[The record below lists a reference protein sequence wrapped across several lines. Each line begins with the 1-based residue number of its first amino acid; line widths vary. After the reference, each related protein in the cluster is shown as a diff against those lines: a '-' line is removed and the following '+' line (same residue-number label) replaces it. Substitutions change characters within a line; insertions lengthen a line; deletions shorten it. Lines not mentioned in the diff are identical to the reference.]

1 MPFRYRLQNIY
12 NMRERKLKEQEQV
25 VNEAQNTCRKI
36 QARIDAKYAERDDVR
51 HQRKTIDPMM
61 LKSIDD
67 LLIHLATQIASI
79 KEELVEAQRIL
90 KEEEDKLAICRQEV
104 EALEKHKERCKEEWL
119 EEEKQAEMK
128 MLDEVGSQRYFRQ
141 MIEAAKEAIENGE
154 DD

>member
-25 VNEAQNTCRKI
+25 VNDAQNNCRKI

-67 LLIHLATQIASI
+67 LLVHLATQIASI

-141 MIEAAKEAIENGE
+141 MIEAAQEAIENGE